1 MLPQL
6 NRTAFQEDAYR
17 PACQPYAFQWLPL
30 DVSTSMGVIGPKV
43 NKFEQVSSDDH
54 QDVSSGGCRTHVW
67 YPSGGGGGGTH
78 ITWRPPQTECQIDT
92 CENLIFVQLRLQEI
106 ITQKLPTDHRRLCL
120 LICVV
125 FPQMC
130 FAENMTHGSGM
141 NCAFACSKY
150 R

>member
-1 MLPQL
+1 MPHAPTIEQ
-6 NRTAFQEDAYR
+6 DSIPVGCVP

-30 DVSTSMGVIGPKV
+30 DVSTGMGVIGPKV

-54 QDVSSGGCRTHVW
+54 QMSVAVGVGLTSGIRAV
-67 YPSGGGGGGTH
+67 GGTH
-78 ITWRPPQTECQIDT
+78 VTWRPPQTECQIDT

-106 ITQKLPTDHRRLCL
+106 ITQKLPNDHRRLCL

-130 FAENMTHGSGM
+130 FAGTYTWLGDEL
-141 NCAFACSKY
+141 CICL
-150 R
+150 